1 MPGIAQKPFALL
13 TSRPNLAVRAVAL
26 ALLLFCEKYLLNQFV
41 DFDAAQH
48 ASGLGIAVRIS
59 QHWGFRFLVSLGISL
74 ALFSYVR
81 GDERFAVVNRQARQ
95 ARFCWPWML
104 AHVLLFLP
112 LIPLSYS
119 LYGDHGLKLPFGD
132 IVALWLLFALTAV
145 LAASAAVAPW
155 SLWRQ
160 ACRTIGVLWLYAG
173 GAAFIG
179 ASAMQLSERLW
190 EPTARLTFNLVQH
203 MLAPI
208 VPTLTTDPATLVLS
222 TDRFAVQVAEVCSGL
237 EGLGLMLAFCG
248 AWLLF
253 FRREYIFPR
262 ALLLIPAALALMFFL
277 NSLRIAGLLL
287 IGHAGYPEVA
297 QFGFHSQAGW
307 IAFNVAACG
316 IVILSRRSRWL
327 SHSETVAIATRGD
340 NPTAA
345 YLVPFLTIIAAGMLA
360 HAASGSFEFLYPL
373 RPIAAA
379 LALWAFRGRLR
390 ALDWSFTWRGPAAG
404 LVVAALWF
412 IAVHYTVA
420 KSGMPRSLAD
430 FQWLPRAGW
439 ITARLVAAV
448 VTVPIAE
455 ELAFRGYLL
464 RRLQGPDFESYRF
477 EAVGWLPLL
486 ASALIFGLAHGALWL
501 PGLVAGSVF
510 GWLVKRTG
518 RFGEAVAAHVTA
530 NAVLAGCVLFGN
542 QWQLW

>member
-1 MPGIAQKPFALL
+1 MPEHAQEPLALL
-13 TSRPNLAVRAVAL
+13 TTRPNLAVRALGL
-26 ALLLFCEKYLLNQFV
+26 ALLLFCEKYVLNQFV

-48 ASGLGIAVRIS
+48 ASGLGDAVRIS
-59 QHWGFRFLVSLGISL
+59 QHWGFRFLVSLGIAL

-81 GDERFAVVNRQARQ
+81 SDERFAAINRQARQ
-95 ARFCWPWML
+95 TRFRWPWMM

-119 LYGDHGLKLPFGD
+119 LYGGHGLNLPFGE
-132 IVALWLLFALTAV
+132 IASLWLLFALGAA

-155 SLWRQ
+155 PLWRQ
-160 ACRTIGVLWLYAG
+160 ACGTFGILWLYAG
-173 GAAFIG
+173 SAAFIG
-179 ASAMQLSERLW
+179 ASAMQWSQRLW
-190 EPTARLTFNLVQH
+190 EPTARLTFNVVQH
-203 MLAPI
+203 LLAPI
-208 VPTLTTDPATLVLS
+208 VPSLTANPTTLVLS
-222 TDRFAVQVAEVCSGL
+222 TDRFAVQIADVCSGL

-297 QFGFHSQAGW
+297 VFGFHSQAGW
-307 IAFNVAACG
+307 IAFNIAACG
-316 IVILSRRSRWL
+316 IVIVSRRSRWL
-327 SHSETVAIATRGD
+327 SHTETVAIATGDD

-345 YLVPFLTIIAAGMLA
+345 YLVPFLSIVAAGMLA
-360 HAASGSFEFLYPL
+360 HAASSGFELLYPL
-373 RPIAAA
+373 RLIAACI
-379 LALWAFRGRLR
+379 ALWAFRGRLA
-390 ALDWSFTWRGPAAG
+390 ALDWRFTWRGPVAG
-404 LVVAALWF
+404 IVVAAIWLA
-412 IAVHYTVA
+412 AVHYVIPV
-420 KSGMPRSLAD
+420 SGMPRALAD
-430 FQWLPRAGW
+430 LQSMPRVIW

-464 RRLQGPDFESYRF
+464 RRLQGPNFESLRF

-486 ASALIFGLAHGALWL
+486 ASTLIFGLVHGALWL
-501 PGLVAGSVF
+501 PGLVAGLVF
-510 GWLVKRTG
+510 GWLVKHTG
-518 RFGEAVAAHVTA
+518 RFGEAVAAHGTA
-530 NAVLAGCVLFGN
+530 NAGLACCVLFEN